1 MTTALLE
8 APTPSPV
15 PYPHLRPTP
24 TNTLRG
30 LAEGF
35 SPPRETLR
43 VESGS
48 AIVFADDME
57 SLRVNDIEL
66 PATAEAVELIA
77 GWAKV
82 PKAFLDRRGPR
93 SQEIIMN
100 LVLSEINQAALI
112 RIGQNDGVLSVLS
125 PDQIPF
131 SPNMI
136 IDVASNILGEDAPVV
151 STKADTSE
159 FFLDVVAT
167 PQVMDDLGDPRVG
180 DITKGG
186 LRFHMDIARNLAP
199 VVNPYYYRLWCT
211 NGCSSIHEDTKVD
224 ARGLTIDEVMAD
236 LEIKARLA
244 FGAVEA
250 EVAAMYELRN
260 QIVDNPERTINR
272 MARDYGVSDR
282 MRTRLVD
289 SIPALVDTVGEV
301 TMFDLIQTATHMANA
316 PGVNT
321 RGQRLALE
329 NFGGAVISSHVE
341 RCVACASKLN

>member
-1 MTTALLE
+1 MTTALE
-8 APTPSPV
+8 APTPSPIN
-15 PYPHLRPTP
+15 YPHLRETP
-24 TNTLRG
+24 RGTLRS

-35 SPPRETLR
+35 EPPRETLR

-57 SLRVNDIEL
+57 ALRINDIEV
-66 PATAEAVELIA
+66 PCTEDAVKLVA
-77 GWAKV
+77 GWANV
-82 PKAFLDRRGPR
+82 PKAFLDRQGPR
-93 SQEIIMN
+93 VQETILNM
-100 LVLSEINQAALI
+100 VLAENHQAALI
-112 RIGQNDGVLSVLS
+112 RLGQRDGILSVLS

-136 IDVASNILGEDAPVV
+136 VDVASSVLGEDAPLV
-151 STKADTSE
+151 SSKYDTSE
-159 FFLDVVAT
+159 FYLDVVAT
-167 PQVMDDLGDPRVG
+167 PGVMGDLGDPRVG

-199 VVNPYYYRLWCT
+199 TVNPYYYRLWCT
-211 NGCSSIHEDTKVD
+211 NGCSSIHEDTKID
-224 ARGLTIDEVMAD
+224 ARGLSIDEVMAD
-236 LEIKARLA
+236 LEVKARLA

-260 QIVDNPERTINR
+260 QVVDNPERTINR
-272 MARDYGVSDR
+272 MARDYDISDR

-289 SIPALVDTVGEV
+289 SIPALVDMVGEV
-301 TMFDLIQTATHMANA
+301 TMFDLVQTATHMANA